1 MYIRT
6 AKAEDI
12 DAILSLLQ
20 QLWPG
25 RELNQGN
32 LQDIFYRGIENDD
45 AMYLCAETDG
55 NVIGF
60 CAMAIRDS
68 FWQAGPLAYIE
79 IVIVD
84 SNIRGQGIGTRLMEE
99 AIDIARD
106 RGCKKLELDSAFHR
120 EKAHGFY
127 ERNGLIKRGYIFS
140 RDL

>member
-1 MYIRT
+1 MHIRT
-6 AKAEDI
+6 AEAEDF
-12 DAILSLLQ
+12 DAVLSLLH

-25 RELNQGN
+25 KELNQDS
-32 LQDIFYRGIENDD
+32 LQGIFNQGIENNDSV
-45 AMYLCAETDG
+45 YLCAVTNG

-60 CAMAIRDS
+60 CAMNIRDS
-68 FWQAGPLAYIE
+68 FWQAGLLAYIE
-79 IVIVD
+79 IVVVD
-84 SNIRGQGIGTRLMEE
+84 NSVRGQGIGTRLMEE
-99 AIDIARD
+99 AIDIARE